1 MSAKRLAK
9 VLLGCGAGFTV
20 LALIWW
26 ARFYGSVTRDLGRD
40 LSDAFSCL
48 YSSGGACGFVG
59 GLVQLG
65 GGTPYTPIVFW
76 LGAALLIAGS
86 ILSLSVT
93 EKEATCE
100 VCGAP
105 LSWFNA
111 KFGGAT
117 RCPQH
122 VNTRQS

>member
-9 VLLGCGAGFTV
+9 VMLASGVGVTV
-20 LALIWW
+20 LALLWW
-26 ARFYGSVTRDLGRD
+26 ARFYGSITRDLDRD

-59 GLVQLG
+59 SLVQLG

-86 ILSLSVT
+86 IVGLSVT
-93 EKEATCE
+93 GEEATCQ
-100 VCGAP
+100 VCGAQ
-105 LSWFNA
+105 LSWFHA
-111 KFGGAT
+111 KVGGAT
-117 RCPQH
+117 RCSQH
-122 VNTRQS
+122 VNN